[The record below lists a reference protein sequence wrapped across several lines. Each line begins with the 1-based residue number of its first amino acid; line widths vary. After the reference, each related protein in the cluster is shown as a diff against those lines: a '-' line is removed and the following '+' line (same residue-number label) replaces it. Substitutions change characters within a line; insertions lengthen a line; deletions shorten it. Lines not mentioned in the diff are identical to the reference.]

1 MKILFIATTFPYPKD
16 NGKRIILSSIF
27 EFLIEKHGIENIKM
41 CLIGNETVEP
51 KWRSKIDITILQ
63 KPGSIEQ
70 LMNIARYTLL
80 GRKSIQESM
89 LYSKVTKQKLN
100 KLISNEKYDLII
112 YDTVRA
118 SQYASDIAPAK
129 EIVYLDDLFSIRY
142 EKMIETL
149 NTYPEADLN
158 PLGNFGNN
166 IPSFL
171 MPILKNDVVKKS
183 ILKFEKKKV
192 RNSELRTCK
201 SIEDCLLISDKE
213 IKYLRDNYQISNV
226 QSIKPVI
233 ASETYFRDNSYNQ
246 STFIFLG
253 NLSIAHNS
261 VSLIKF
267 LQLNIKKIIEHN
279 LKVKIIGKN
288 ANEELSL
295 FVQKY
300 KENIILTGYV
310 EDLGKELSSAAGMLI
325 PLLFGSGVKIKTI
338 EAFAA
343 GLPVITTDYGIEG
356 ISVENTNEPFFILEN
371 NIENYWKCMLELRE
385 TGINDKFS
393 ELSRSFYESNYS
405 KEAIYDEYEKLL
417 G

>member
-27 EFLIEKHGIENIKM
+27 EYLIEKHGIDNIKM

-51 KWRSKIDITILQ
+51 KWQSKMDITILQ

-70 LMNIARYTLL
+70 LMNIAIYTLL

-149 NTYPEADLN
+149 NKYPEADLN
-158 PLGNFGNN
+158 PLGNFEKN
-166 IPSFL
+166 IPLFL
-171 MPILKNDVVKKS
+171 LPILKNDVVKKS
-183 ILKFEKKKV
+183 ILNFEKKKV

-213 IKYLRDNYQISNV
+213 IKYLHDNYQISNV

-233 ASETYFRDNSYNQ
+233 ASETHFRDNSYNK

-261 VSLIKF
+261 VSLMKF

-343 GLPVITTDYGIEG
+343 GLPVITTDFGIEG
-356 ISVENTNEPFFILEN
+356 ISVQNAKEPFFILEN
-371 NIENYWKCMLELRE
+371 NIENYWKSMLELSE

-393 ELSRSFYESNYS
+393 ELSRIFFESNYS